1 MGTLTPASMF
11 DHSLIVIKGPPMMNR
26 LDFAAA
32 PLSTETINEGAICS
46 LNASGQLIEGCPV
59 GSRANRPMPLF
70 AIQGIDDFDA
80 NSDVGNISGGVMS
93 AVVATGGFEIET
105 TEYVTA
111 STYHPN
117 DLLTAATGADV
128 GKVKPC
134 TESPYQDSLVCG
146 VVSTGSATNEYSKS
160 TLRFWTIF
168 LPAGE
173 DSGNSSSS
181 TSSSSSSQS

>member
-1 MGTLTPASMF
+1 MY

-32 PLSTETINEGAICS
+32 PLSTETIYEGGVCS
-46 LNASGQLIEGCPV
+46 LNASGQIISGCPV

-70 AIQGIDDFDA
+70 AIQGINDFDA

-105 TEYVTA
+105 TEYVTT

-117 DLLTAATGADV
+117 DLLRPATGADK
-128 GKVKPC
+128 GKVTPC
-134 TESPYQDSLVCG
+134 TTSPYKNQNICG
-146 VVSTGSATNEYSKS
+146 VVSVGSATNEYSKS
-160 TLRFWTIF
+160 TLRFWTVY

-173 DSGNSSSS
+173 DSGNSPSSS
-181 TSSSSSSQS
+181 SSSSSSQS